1 LHEVGCLSDSSL
13 KGFYHRSD
21 ARLIPPDTTAGRQSV
36 VTSVLF
42 RGYPPELISEWCCV
56 TLETAKRW
64 KLGESMAPP
73 PALRLFELYRQCKVL
88 ASPAWAGW
96 EVKGDVL
103 RDPEGND
110 TPQGHLR
117 AYYFVWQ
124 LAAELARDTP
134 EARERLEQIQRAAAG

>member
-1 LHEVGCLSDSSL
+1 MSDTSL

-21 ARLIPPDTTAGRQSV
+21 ARLIPPDATDGRQSV

-64 KLGESMAPP
+64 KLGESMPPP

-88 ASPAWAGW
+88 SSPAWAGW

-117 AYYFVWQ
+117 AYYFVCQ

-134 EARERLEQIQRAAAG
+134 EARERLEQIQRLAVG

>member
-1 LHEVGCLSDSSL
+1 MSGSAP
-13 KGFYHRSD
+13 KGFFHRSD
-21 ARLIPPDTTAGRQSV
+21 ARLVPPDATRGRQGV
-36 VTSVLF
+36 VSSVLF
-42 RGYPPELISEWCCV
+42 HAYPPEHIAEWCCV

-64 KLGESMAPP
+64 KAGESTPPP
-73 PALRLFELYRQCKVL
+73 PARRLFELYRQCKVL
-88 ASPAWAGW
+88 ASPAWVGW

-110 TPQGHLR
+110 TTQGHLR
-117 AYYFVWQ
+117 AYYFVCQ